1 MKQSLI
7 VLLVL
12 FLTSCS
18 SSKIIELG
26 SATATKGMD
35 VSQKAQGIY
44 TTLSE
49 QSAIDKSQ
57 QDKVKVLTHP
67 SPSTM
72 ALPDTKAP
80 DFSKQLQPR
89 IQAYQNLFEVYK
101 AFSLLADPKYS
112 DKTKEAMAA
121 LQDSYDAIEKM
132 PDLPADVK
140 TKLPNV
146 LKMVGEAVQAKEV
159 KKNNEILYVLS
170 EVYLELWNAD
180 KQTWNEYIDL
190 IYNSYAEGLNTVDS
204 KRYDVN
210 KISQSNSEPYSDTAT
225 IILMYRLRNR
235 DDIMKQKNDLKKQ
248 LVTFGQAL
256 EELTKAHAEIAKQS
270 TDISTVISSLNK
282 IEELLKDK

>member
-7 VLLVL
+7 VLLLL

-26 SATATKGMD
+26 GETAVKGMD

-44 TTLSE
+44 TSLSD
-49 QSAIDKSQ
+49 QAGIDKSQ

-80 DFSKQLQPR
+80 DFSKQLAPR

-101 AFSLLADPKYS
+101 AFALLSDSKYS
-112 DKTKEAMAA
+112 DKTRDAMTA
-121 LQDSYDAIEKM
+121 LQDSYNAIEKM
-132 PDLPADVK
+132 PDLPDNIK

-146 LKMVGEAVQAKEV
+146 SKLISEAIQAKEV
-159 KKNNEILYVLS
+159 KKNNEILYTLS
-170 EVYLELWNAD
+170 AVYLELWNAD
-180 KQTWNEYIDL
+180 KQTWNDYIDL
-190 IYNSYAEGLNTVDS
+190 IYNSYSEGLNTVDS

-210 KISQSNSEPYSDTAT
+210 KISQSSSEPYSDSAT
-225 IILMYRLRNR
+225 IILMYRLRDR
-235 DDIMKQKNDLKKQ
+235 DEIMKQKNDLKKE
-248 LVTFGQAL
+248 LAAFGQAL
-256 EELTKAHAEIAKQS
+256 EELNKAHAEIAKQA
-270 TDISTVISSLNK
+270 TNISDVTSSLHK

>member
-7 VLLVL
+7 ILLVL

-26 SATATKGMD
+26 NATAAKGMD

-44 TTLSE
+44 ATLSE
-49 QSAIDKSQ
+49 QSAIDKSH
-57 QDKVKVLTHP
+57 QDEVKVLTHP

-72 ALPDTKAP
+72 ALPNTKAP
-80 DFSKQLQPR
+80 DFSRQLQPR
-89 IQAYQNLFEVYK
+89 IKAYQNLFEVYK
-101 AFSLLADPKYS
+101 AFSLLTDPKYA
-112 DKTKEAMAA
+112 DKTKDAMTA

-132 PDLPADVK
+132 PDLPAEVK

-146 LKMVGEAVQAKEV
+146 LKMAGEAVQAKEV
-159 KKNNEILYVLS
+159 KKNNEILYLLS

-210 KISQSNSEPYSDTAT
+210 KISQSNSGPYSDTAT

-235 DDIMKQKNDLKKQ
+235 DDIMKQKNDVKKQ
-248 LVTFGQAL
+248 LDAFGQAL
-256 EELTKAHAEIAKQS
+256 QELTKAHAEIAKQS
-270 TDISTVISSLNK
+270 TDISAVISSLNK

>member
-7 VLLVL
+7 ILLVL

-26 SATATKGMD
+26 NATAAKGMD

-44 TTLSE
+44 ATLSE

-57 QDKVKVLTHP
+57 QDEVKVLTHP

-80 DFSKQLQPR
+80 DFSRQLQPR

-101 AFSLLADPKYS
+101 AFSLLTDPKYS
-112 DKTKEAMAA
+112 DKTKEAMTA

-132 PDLPADVK
+132 PDLPSDVK

-146 LKMVGEAVQAKEV
+146 LKMAGEAVQAKEV

-180 KQTWNEYIDL
+180 KPTWNDYIDL

-204 KRYDVN
+204 KRYDVS
-210 KISQSNSEPYSDTAT
+210 KISQSNSGPYSDSAT
-225 IILMYRLRNR
+225 IILMYRLQNR

-248 LVTFGQAL
+248 LDAFGQAL
-256 EELTKAHAEIAKQS
+256 QELTKAHAEIARQS
-270 TDISTVISSLNK
+270 TDISAVISSLNK